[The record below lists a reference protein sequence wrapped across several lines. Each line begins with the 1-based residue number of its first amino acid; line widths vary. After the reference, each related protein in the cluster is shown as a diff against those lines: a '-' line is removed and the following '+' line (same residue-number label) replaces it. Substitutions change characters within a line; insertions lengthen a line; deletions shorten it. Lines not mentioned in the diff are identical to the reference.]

1 MQPLNLNLGSQAV
14 PFGRFRVYQ
23 ETPLLSN
30 AFKARKRLL
39 KSHITDPS
47 IPLST
52 FLKQAF
58 FFFFGGGG
66 FLGTY
71 IKLITLSRRPDYRT
85 A

>member
-30 AFKARKRLL
+30 TFKARKRLL
-39 KSHITDPS
+39 KSHIMDPS

-52 FLKQAF
+52 VLKQAF
-58 FFFFGGGG
+58 FWG